1 MGVPERK
8 ERERRKR
15 KKDILEAAKNVFSNK
30 GYMNATVEEIA
41 QEAELSTGTIYL
53 YFSGKEEL
61 YISLIVE
68 SYDILISEV
77 KDVLGEDIEAGEILV
92 KIGRTYYRFCKNYP
106 DHYRVLNFIVN
117 EHLNLKLAPELI
129 EKIGEKTDMVFK
141 MVCGVIKTGVQEGI
155 FKPVDAWE
163 ITSLFWGNLHGII
176 QVQTTID
183 YLKSRNTD
191 VETLVINN
199 IELIVSAIKV
209 NEGPSRNN

>member
-1 MGVPERK
+1 MGIPERK

-30 GYMNATVEEIA
+30 GYMNATIEEIA

-61 YISLIVE
+61 YVSLILE

-77 KDVLGEDIEAGEILV
+77 NKVLGEDIDKGEILV
-92 KIGRTYYRFCKNYP
+92 KIARTYYRFCKNYP

-117 EHLNLKLAPELI
+117 EHFNLKLASELI
-129 EKIGEKTDMVFK
+129 EKIGEKTDMIFK
-141 MVCGVIKTGVQEGI
+141 MVSGVIKTGIQEGI
-155 FKPVDAWE
+155 FKPVNALD
-163 ITSLFWGNLHGII
+163 ITSLFWSNLHGII

-183 YLKSRNTD
+183 YLKSKKTD
-191 VETLVINN
+191 VETLITKN
-199 IELIVSAIKV
+199 IELIVAAIKV
-209 NEGPSRNN
+209 NEYPSRNN